1 MYALTR
7 SQRIE
12 APLDDVFAFFSE
24 PANLARITPPWLR
37 FRIHGRPPKS
47 IAPGT
52 RIEYRIRWTVLTLR
66 WVTRITAFTPPSGF
80 QDVQEKGPY
89 RTWIHTHAF
98 EPDGTGVVIRDRV
111 EYALPFGPLGRL
123 VHALFVRRQ
132 LDAIFA
138 FRRRAVEEI
147 FSGLARERAS

>member
-1 MYALTR
+1 MHVLTC

-12 APLDDVFAFFSE
+12 APLDRVFSFFSD
-24 PANLARITPPWLR
+24 PANLGRITPPWLR
-37 FRIHGRPPKS
+37 FRIHGRPPER

-52 RIEYRIRWTVLTLR
+52 SIEYRIRWTVFTLS
-66 WVTRITAFTPPSGF
+66 WVTRISRFTPPSGF
-80 QDVQEKGPY
+80 QDLQERGPY
-89 RTWIHTHAF
+89 RTWIHTHTF

-111 EYALPFGPLGRL
+111 EYALPLGPLGRL

-132 LDAIFA
+132 LEAIFE

-147 FSGLARERAS
+147 FDAAARERAS